1 MFVGVPFKIY
11 ADFESVLKRFQRNDR
26 NNNTTYT
33 EKYQEHIPCSFV
45 YIDDRFSKPV
55 NLYRGKNAVNKFIET
70 VLTEMKYCKKIIK
83 KHFNKNLVMSVE
95 DETSFKSS
103 NKCLICN
110 KVFAAEDN
118 EVIDCDH
125 VTGKYGGSA
134 HQSCNINLKLTKSV
148 PVIFHNLKGY
158 DSHLI
163 MQEIGKHVVKTSVI
177 PNGLEK

>member
-33 EKYQEHIPCSFV
+33 EKYREYIPCSFV

-134 HQSCNINLKLTKSV
+134 H
-148 PVIFHNLKGY
+148 
-158 DSHLI
+158 
-163 MQEIGKHVVKTSVI
+163 
-177 PNGLEK
+177 